1 MARATKTASKSAP
14 RKKSPV
20 KTKPPEA
27 ENEEALITLTPKG
40 RGALFASV
48 AALAGLMFGLDTGV
62 ISGALKFLS
71 DDLHSNPR
79 LDEWIVSSLMLGAAA
94 GAIAAAFIAQRAG
107 RKSAML
113 VAGFLFLLGTLLC
126 ALAPNVSIII
136 GGRVVLGLGVGLAAF
151 SAPLYIAEISPES
164 QRGTMISIYQLIV
177 CGGMLLAF
185 LSDSLLAYGGH
196 WRWMLGILLVPTVIF
211 IIAMLQ
217 IPYSPRWLVADGQ
230 KRRARAVLMQIR
242 GGLAES
248 NREIARIEQQLRKEE
263 SDGLMLL
270 KTNRGFRKT
279 FSLGVAL
286 QALQQLTGINVILY
300 YAPHILEKMGFSTA
314 ASIWCTVIFGAV
326 NLTGVGLVIY
336 FIDRVGRRPL
346 VMISTLAAAIM
357 LGGFGFVAYLGLP
370 GMIFKV
376 TEITLLA
383 LFVFFYAVGS
393 GPMPWTL
400 CAEIQPLRGRTAAI
414 AASTFTNWVTNW
426 LIANIFL
433 SVMAVIHDYGVFW
446 LLAGFNLIFFF
457 VTVFFVPETKG
468 CSLEDIEENL
478 NQGKRL
484 RDIGA

>member
-1 MARATKTASKSAP
+1 M
-14 RKKSPV
+14 V
-20 KTKPPEA
+20 F
-27 ENEEALITLTPKG
+27 G
-40 RGALFASV
+40 RRF
-48 AALAGLMFGLDTGV
+48 
-62 ISGALKFLS
+62 
-71 DDLHSNPR
+71 P
-79 LDEWIVSSLMLGAAA
+79 
-94 GAIAAAFIAQRAG
+94 
-107 RKSAML
+107 
-113 VAGFLFLLGTLLC
+113 
-126 ALAPNVSIII
+126 
-136 GGRVVLGLGVGLAAF
+136 
-151 SAPLYIAEISPES
+151 
-164 QRGTMISIYQLIV
+164 
-177 CGGMLLAF
+177 
-185 LSDSLLAYGGH
+185 
-196 WRWMLGILLVPTVIF
+196 
-211 IIAMLQ
+211 
-217 IPYSPRWLVADGQ
+217 
-230 KRRARAVLMQIR
+230 
-242 GGLAES
+242 
-248 NREIARIEQQLRKEE
+248 
-263 SDGLMLL
+263 
-270 KTNRGFRKT
+270 
-279 FSLGVAL
+279 LGVAL

-314 ASIWCTVIFGAV
+314 ASVWCTVIFGVV

-346 VMISTLAAAIM
+346 LMISTLAAAIM

-446 LLAGFNLIFFF
+446 LLTGFNLVFFF

-468 CSLEDIEENL
+468 CSLEDDEENL

>member
-1 MARATKTASKSAP
+1 MARATKPALRTPSKKKTPSKS
-14 RKKSPV
+14 
-20 KTKPPEA
+20 KTAKA
-27 ENEEALITLTPKG
+27 HDEEALVTLTPKG

-71 DDLHSNPR
+71 HDLHSNPR

-107 RKSAML
+107 RKAAML
-113 VAGFLFLLGTLLC
+113 VAGILFLIGTLLC
-126 ALAPNVSIII
+126 TFAPSVSVMIF
-136 GGRVVLGLGVGLAAF
+136 GRVVLGLGVGLAAF
-151 SAPLYIAEISPES
+151 SAPLYIAEISPEE

-177 CGGMLLAF
+177 CTGMLLAF

-217 IPYSPRWLVADGQ
+217 LPYSPRWLVADGQ
-230 KRRARAVLMQIR
+230 KRKARDVLINIR
-242 GGLAES
+242 GGLAAS
-248 NREIARIEQQLRKEE
+248 NQEIARIEQQLRKEE

-300 YAPHILEKMGFSTA
+300 YAPHILENMGFSTA
-314 ASIWCTVIFGAV
+314 ASIWCTVIFGVV
-326 NLTGVGLVIY
+326 NFLGVGLVIY
-336 FIDRVGRRPL
+336 FVDRVGRRPL
-346 VMISTLAAAIM
+346 LMISTSASALMLA
-357 LGGFGFVAYLGLP
+357 GFGFVAFLESS
-370 GMIFKV
+370 GMVFKV
-376 TEITLLA
+376 AEITLLA
-383 LFVFFYAVGS
+383 LFVFFYAIGS

-433 SVMAVIHDYGVFW
+433 SIMAIIHDYGVFW
-446 LLAGFNLIFFF
+446 LLAGFNLLFF
-457 VTVFFVPETKG
+457 VVTVIFVPETKG
-468 CSLEDIEENL
+468 CTLEDIEENL
-478 NQGKRL
+478 NKGKRL
-484 RDIGA
+484 RKIGV

>member
-1 MARATKTASKSAP
+1 M
-14 RKKSPV
+14 
-20 KTKPPEA
+20 
-27 ENEEALITLTPKG
+27 
-40 RGALFASV
+40 
-48 AALAGLMFGLDTGV
+48 
-62 ISGALKFLS
+62 
-71 DDLHSNPR
+71 
-79 LDEWIVSSLMLGAAA
+79 
-94 GAIAAAFIAQRAG
+94 AAAFIAQRAG

-346 VMISTLAAAIM
+346 LMISTLAAAIM

>member
-1 MARATKTASKSAP
+1 
-14 RKKSPV
+14 
-20 KTKPPEA
+20 
-27 ENEEALITLTPKG
+27 
-40 RGALFASV
+40 
-48 AALAGLMFGLDTGV
+48 
-62 ISGALKFLS
+62 
-71 DDLHSNPR
+71 
-79 LDEWIVSSLMLGAAA
+79 
-94 GAIAAAFIAQRAG
+94 
-107 RKSAML
+107 ML

-346 VMISTLAAAIM
+346 LMISTLAAAIM